1 VRLILLLAWRHLVFR
16 PAATLLSVLGIALG
30 IATVISVLTVDHNT
44 LLSQQVRRIP
54 SDPES
59 DLLIQPLLSAPAA
72 FDAQAIELR
81 SQPYL
86 RGVTGFATGNWNLE
100 TSGAKGGRDARNDRE
115 DRGDG
120 GNHAAIELMAVEPSA
135 AGELGAYVLDEG
147 HDLDFTAAAEAS
159 GGSGPREILLSAGL
173 ARAHDLH
180 VGDTVRLGKPSPR
193 RAPTTKCVDGKL
205 VTVAPPPRGPGG
217 GEVLIPFEVVG
228 ILAPTHLGYDDHRAL
243 IGFEQGRA
251 LFGAD
256 LSARF
261 WADFDTTAIEFR
273 EIEADLRE
281 HFVVHAPKRAL
292 AGLAP
297 EEAAFRS
304 GVRLCGFLALFL
316 GLYIIFN
323 TMSMSLV
330 ERVRQIGL
338 LRALGV
344 TRAKLLMIFVVEGLA
359 LSLLGAGLSLPL
371 ADRIVAGMQALRV
384 TTLGFGKPL
393 EIAEVPWGPVAAVLG
408 AGVFFSLLGIVY
420 PFLRA
425 SRLSVIDALRRGVI
439 EMARDP
445 FTGSRRAVLF
455 GLLLLVPVA
464 WLVGTPSES
473 FVPPPLWRAFVLAA
487 LIVGGAMAVTLVFTG
502 LLPGL
507 ARALMA
513 PLRGAPTALARS
525 TVQTARHRVFATV
538 TGLMLVFA
546 AVFMVVSVLESL
558 KAETRRFN
566 AAALD
571 ERLFLRATPET
582 ADHFALLRRN
592 VPELAALS
600 PTDVEVAGP
609 FRIRAM
615 DARQL
620 ESGSLAHD
628 TQLRQKFRDKPTLLL
643 STRCSDDFGYEAGA
657 FVTLATAAD
666 GPVAFE
672 ILAVSDE
679 YGFAPDDRVY
689 AVASVEMVKRYWC
702 IDAAEQATAFTTRVP
717 RDRQPDV
724 FKLVKQALGPKGL
737 VSARR
742 GEEIGQGYLSDHDR
756 DFVIFYAILLLT
768 VALAA
773 VGMLNA
779 MVISVL
785 ERRREIGL
793 LRSVGLTG
801 GQVARMLL
809 VEAGAFGVLGGL
821 LGLAVGIPLATV
833 SAQALTA
840 LSHLDLSFE
849 LAPRALSAVLAGA
862 ILVAL
867 LAVLYPALR
876 ANRLRLS
883 TVMRYE

>member
-54 SDPES
+54 SDPDS
-59 DLLIQPLLSAPAA
+59 DLLIQPLQTAPAG

-81 SQPYL
+81 AQPYL
-86 RGVTGFATGNWNLE
+86 RGVTGFATASWNLQAE
-100 TSGAKGGRDARNDRE
+100 GAGGGRGGGGGGRGGRDD
-115 DRGDG
+115 DG
-120 GNHAAIELMAVEPSA
+120 RVGIELMAVE
-135 AGELGAYVLDEG
+135 AGASDGLGAYAIDEG
-147 HDLDFTAAAEAS
+147 RDLDFAAVRPD
-159 GGSGPREILLSAGL
+159 GSGAREILLSPGL
-173 ARAHDLH
+173 ARELELG
-180 VGDTVRLGKPSPR
+180 VGDAVRLSRPSPR
-193 RAPTTKCVDGKL
+193 RAPQTRCVGGKL
-205 VTVAPPPRGPGG
+205 VTIPPPPRAPGG
-217 GEVLIPFEVVG
+217 GEIQFPFEVVG
-228 ILAPTHLGYDDHRAL
+228 ILAPTHLGYDDHRVL
-243 IGFEQGRA
+243 IAFDEGRA
-251 LFGAD
+251 LLGDD
-256 LSARF
+256 LSPRF
-261 WADFDTTAIEFR
+261 WADFDTTATEFR

-344 TRAKLLMIFVVEGLA
+344 TRARLLAIFVIEGLA
-359 LSLLGAGLSLPL
+359 LSLLGAALSLPL

-408 AGVFFSLLGIVY
+408 AGVLFSLLGIVY

-445 FTGSRRAVLF
+445 FTGSRRAVLL

-464 WLVGTPSES
+464 WLIGTPSES
-473 FVPPPLWRAFVLAA
+473 FMPPPLWQAFVLAA
-487 LIVGGAMAVTLVFTG
+487 LIVGGALAVTLVFTG

-507 ARALMA
+507 ARALMS

-558 KAETRRFN
+558 KSETRRFN
-566 AAALD
+566 AAALSD
-571 ERLFLRATPET
+571 RLFVRATPEG
-582 ADHFALLRRN
+582 ADRIAALRRAM
-592 VPELAALS
+592 PELGTLS

-609 FRIRAM
+609 FRIRAVS
-615 DARQL
+615 AAQL
-620 ESGSLAHD
+620 TEGSLAAD
-628 TQLRQKFRDKPTLLL
+628 AALRKTFREKPTLLL
-643 STRCSDDFGYEAGA
+643 STRCSDDFGYRTGD

-666 GPVAFE
+666 GPVPFQ

-679 YGFAPDDRVY
+679 YGFAPDDRVF
-689 AVASVEMVKRYWC
+689 AAASLEMIKRYWC
-702 IDAAEQATAFTTRVP
+702 IDAAEQATAFTLRVP
-717 RDRQPDV
+717 HDRQPPVID
-724 FKLVKQALGPKGL
+724 KLRKGLGPQGL
-737 VSARR
+737 VSLRR
-742 GEEIGQGYLSDHDR
+742 GEEIGAGYLADHDR

-809 VEAGAFGVLGGL
+809 IEAGAFGILGGL

-833 SAQALTA
+833 SAHALTA